1 MSKKKIA
8 LAVCGVLVLL
18 LIMAGGSTPKTVDQF
33 IRNYNSEI
41 KAALRHQDISEGDL
55 DFYAKRCALNGYT
68 KSFNGVN
75 ATFTGYEEPK
85 LTVIFQFAQDV
96 SAKELFGMIDAAI
109 SAVGD
114 DYKKVDKALGI
125 LNGIDYNINGG
136 YQKDITVNDKEYL
149 IEWVGDSI
157 NFMIIILK

>member
-1 MSKKKIA
+1 M
-8 LAVCGVLVLL
+8 
-18 LIMAGGSTPKTVDQF
+18 
-33 IRNYNSEI
+33 
-41 KAALRHQDISEGDL
+41 RHQDMAEGDL

-114 DYKKVDKALGI
+114 DYKEVCKALKI
-125 LNGIDYNINGG
+125 FNGIDYKVDGG
-136 YQKDITVNDKEYL
+136 YQKNVTINGKEYL
-149 IEWVGDSI
+149 IEWVGEYIS
-157 NFMIIILK
+157 FMIILPK